1 MNIWL
6 AEHSG
11 FCFGV
16 RRAIQMAREAASVG
30 KPVCTMGELIH
41 NPIIVDQ
48 LKSEGIDVCEDPFSL
63 RDHTVILRSHGV
75 TKDMME
81 TLARNGNR
89 LVDATCPYVRRA
101 QQLVESMSEAGYQV
115 IIMGNA
121 DHPEVIGMLSWGNA
135 STQVLKADDR
145 PELTGGQQLCLISQT
160 TEKPE
165 HLADMVAWLAPRAN
179 ELRVF
184 NTICL
189 ATQQRQ
195 EASERLARKLDLV
208 IVIGGLKSSNTRQL
222 HQLCSQY
229 SRCFQIESEADLQ
242 AEWFQEFN
250 SIGLAAG
257 ASTPAETIV
266 AVYNQIKEINGEPDR
281 VTAVGEIPLFKEESC

>member
-1 MNIWL
+1 LNIWL

-16 RRAIQMAREAASVG
+16 RRAIQMAREAASQG
-30 KPVCTMGELIH
+30 IPVCTLGEIIH
-41 NPIIVDQ
+41 NPIIVAQ
-48 LKSEGIDVCEDPFSL
+48 LQAEGIDVCEDPSTL
-63 RDHTVILRSHGV
+63 WDHTVILRSHGV
-75 TKDMME
+75 TKDMMDS
-81 TLARNGNR
+81 LIRNGNKI
-89 LVDATCPYVRRA
+89 VDATCPYVRRA
-101 QQLVESMSEAGYQV
+101 QQLVESMSAAGYQV
-115 IIMGNA
+115 IIMGDA

-135 STQVLKADDR
+135 ATKVLKADER
-145 PELTGGQQLCLISQT
+145 PDLTGGQQFCLISQT

-165 HLADMVAWLAPRAN
+165 HLAEMVKWLAPRVA

-189 ATQQRQ
+189 ATQHRQ
-195 EASERLARKLDLV
+195 EASERLARKLDRV

-222 HQLCSQY
+222 HNLCSQY
-229 SRCFQIESEADLQ
+229 SRCYQIESEAELKP
-242 AEWFQEFN
+242 EWIKDV
-250 SIGLAAG
+250 SAVGLAAG

-266 AVYNQIKEINGEPDR
+266 AVYNQIKQINGEPNR